1 MKIQKFLF
9 LQIENLK
16 TKVKIK
22 PDVAIILEIIKVAT
36 QLTLVERLAS
46 FISTLTRHHCS
57 TLVWI
62 HTKIYHGSLTVDA
75 ISSPGT

>member
-9 LQIENLK
+9 LQIANLK

-22 PDVAIILEIIKVAT
+22 PDVAIIFEIIKVAK

-46 FISTLTRHHCS
+46 LICYADKAPLQHP
-57 TLVWI
+57 
-62 HTKIYHGSLTVDA
+62 SLDTH
-75 ISSPGT
+75 